1 MNHRIHMAVIVAI
14 AAISAVASG
23 DPINLVLVA
32 GDVNAGPVGSVSS
45 LNSPL
50 DEFVIS
56 QPSVLLR
63 SATNGVDD
71 QSEWSQAAPSG
82 DAFGVEM
89 SLAHTL
95 AASYPNNSFGIM
107 RFSMS
112 TASLACDWHPAQCG
126 AGAMQSMLQRV
137 ALWRGE
143 LAAGGVESRVIG
155 LVWIHGSA
163 DAGDE
168 ASAAMYGANLIEMLA
183 AVRTE
188 FADSALPIVA
198 TLPQSGGA
206 WLPVVRREIDE
217 FARADADAAVV
228 TLDAFEISG
237 DGITLSDAATIAA
250 GLSLGDVLLGR
261 NPLDDAMPP
270 EECESDL
277 VPDGVVDVVDLLY
290 LVGWWGPCNNCRL
303 DFDGDGIIGVDD
315 LLHMIS
321 EWGQPSGDVTGDGLT
336 NIDDMLAMLG
346 GWGPC
351 DTDG

>member
-1 MNHRIHMAVIVAI
+1 MAIMLAT
-14 AAISAVASG
+14 AAVSAVASG
-23 DPINLVLVA
+23 DPINLVLIA

-45 LNSPL
+45 LNAPL
-50 DEFVIS
+50 DDFVIS

-71 QSEWSQAAPSG
+71 QSEWSPAAPNG

-95 AASYPNNSFGIM
+95 AASYPGHSFGIM

-112 TASLACDWHPAQCG
+112 SASLACDWQPAQCG
-126 AGAMQSMLQRV
+126 AGVMQSMLGRI
-137 ALWRGE
+137 ALWRSE
-143 LAAGGVESRVIG
+143 LAASGVESRVIG
-155 LVWIHGSA
+155 MVWMHGAA

-168 ASAAMYGANLIEMLA
+168 ASATMYGANLIEILA
-183 AVRTE
+183 AIRTE
-188 FADSALPIVA
+188 FADTALPVVA

-206 WLPVVRREIDE
+206 WLPVVRRSIDE
-217 FARADADAAVV
+217 VARGDANAAVA
-228 TLDAFEISG
+228 TLDTFEVSG
-237 DGITLSDAATIAA
+237 DGITLSDAGTIAA
-250 GLSLGDVLLGR
+250 GISLGDLLLGR

-270 EECESDL
+270 DECENDL
-277 VPDGVVDVVDLLY
+277 VPDGVVDVADLLY
-290 LVGWWGPCNNCRL
+290 LIGWWGPCNDCRL

-321 EWGQPSGDVTGDGLT
+321 QWGQPSGDVTGDGLT

-346 GWGPC
+346 AWGPC
-351 DTDG
+351 DPDG